1 MHVWAVCVLVF
12 FGVAELYQWL
22 EGVTLP
28 MPVLVGAGTLLA
40 IASNS
45 LKLGGLASSP
55 AKSSVP
61 PPEPTIDITATVVS
75 PADSSTIVPAAP
87 SRYYP
92 GPQLPNL
99 TPQSAP
105 SVSFTIAKPSSPAS
119 NSPAPNSPASEPN
132 SLPSN
137 E

>member
-22 EGVTLP
+22 EGLTLP

-45 LKLGGLASSP
+45 LKLGGLVASP
-55 AKSSVP
+55 AKSSIP
-61 PPEPTIDITATVVS
+61 APEPTIDITATVVS
-75 PADSSTIVPAAP
+75 SADSSTIVPTAP
-87 SRYYP
+87 PRYYP

-99 TPQSAP
+99 TPQSTP

-119 NSPAPNSPASEPN
+119 NSPTPNSPAAEPDA
-132 SLPSN
+132 LPSN